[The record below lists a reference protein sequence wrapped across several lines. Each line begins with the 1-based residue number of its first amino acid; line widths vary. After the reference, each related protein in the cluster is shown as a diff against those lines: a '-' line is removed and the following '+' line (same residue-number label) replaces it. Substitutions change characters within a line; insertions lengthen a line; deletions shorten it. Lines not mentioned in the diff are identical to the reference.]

1 MGDPK
6 KPRKKYETPSHPYRM
21 DRLQSELDL
30 VGRYGL
36 RNKREVWRAKS
47 ILGRWRAQA
56 RSMLAL
62 DEEERAIKE
71 RVLINKMARYGLLP
85 ESSTFEAVLSLEVE
99 DVLKRRLQTLVY
111 EKGLART
118 PHQARQMIVH
128 RHIMV
133 GDHIV
138 TSPSYL
144 VPTEEED
151 TIRYA
156 PKSPFNRE
164 DHPMRPQATPKYSEE
179 ENEEEK
185 EEVVEQ
191 EGE

>member
-6 KPRKKYETPSHPYRM
+6 KPRKRYETPSHPYRM

-36 RNKREVWRAKS
+36 RNKREVWRARS

-56 RSMLAL
+56 RAMLAL
-62 DEEERAIKE
+62 EEEERVVKE
-71 RVLINKMARYGLLP
+71 RILIHKMARYGILP
-85 ESSTFEAVLSLEVE
+85 EGSTFEAVLSLDVE
-99 DVLKRRLQTLVY
+99 DVLKRRLQTIVY

-133 GDHIV
+133 GDHLV

-144 VPTEEED
+144 VTIDEED
-151 TIRYA
+151 KIRYA
-156 PKSPFNRE
+156 PKSPYNRE
-164 DHPMRPQATPKYSEE
+164 DHPMRPQVVNVAGAEETESSEE
-179 ENEEEK
+179 SSEE
-185 EEVVEQ
+185 
-191 EGE
+191 

>member
-21 DRLQSELDL
+21 DRLQTELDL

-36 RNKREVWRAKS
+36 RNKREVWRARS

-85 ESSTFEAVLSLEVE
+85 ETATFEAVLSLDVE
-99 DVLKRRLQTLVY
+99 DVLKRRLQTIVY

-144 VPTEEED
+144 VPVSEEN
-151 TIRYA
+151 TIRY
-156 PKSPFNRE
+156 SPRSPYNNE
-164 DHPMRPQATPKYSEE
+164 DHPMRPQAKPQQSDE
-179 ENEEEK
+179 
-185 EEVVEQ
+185 
-191 EGE
+191 EGEVEVTETEGE